1 MKHGTGRGLRAGFVR
16 ITGKRVDNWFDSFEE
31 APVVLPIVID
41 STGHVSSIGFHKSP
55 TRDSLAMWSDS
66 LLPDYHHLYD

>member
-16 ITGKRVDNWFDSFEE
+16 ITGKRVDNWFDFFEE

-41 STGHVSSIGFHKSP
+41 AARVSSS
-55 TRDSLAMWSDS
+55 RE
-66 LLPDYHHLYD
+66 